1 LTFLSL
7 TANLPGEA
15 AAEVLAVIEVV
26 NTWQAH
32 FSQTGVSVHDIKS
45 LAERIDGEEL
55 LRQRTQFDS
64 SHFQGVPIKKQRQSP
79 FRRF

>member
-32 FSQTGVSVHDIKS
+32 FSQTGMSVHDIKVS
-45 LAERIDGEEL
+45 A
-55 LRQRTQFDS
+55 Q
-64 SHFQGVPIKKQRQSP
+64 
-79 FRRF
+79 